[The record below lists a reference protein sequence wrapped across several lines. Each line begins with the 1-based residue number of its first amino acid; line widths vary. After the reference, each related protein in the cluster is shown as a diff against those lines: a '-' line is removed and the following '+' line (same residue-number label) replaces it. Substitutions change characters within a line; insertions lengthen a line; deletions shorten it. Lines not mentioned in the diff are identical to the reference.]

1 MSDQDDA
8 TEKTHDPTPH
18 RLEEARKKGD
28 IARSP
33 EVNTA
38 LAMLSLLAAAHA
50 FGGSAMSDLAAALQR
65 ALAAAVQGQA
75 SATAPTAA
83 AFPHVAGRALAGSGL
98 AAVLLFAVPALAVIA
113 GLVVTRAVTFA
124 PDKIVP
130 KLQRLDPVANLGQK
144 FGPTGLVEFARGALK
159 LVLVSVCLAIFGLVR
174 LPDIIAAATLEPA
187 AGTVA
192 FLRLFVEFLAL
203 VVAISVPVAVVDLL
217 WQHHDLRRRN
227 RMSRKDILDEM
238 KSTEG
243 DPMLKQ
249 QRRQRG
255 QDIATNR
262 MLDKVAEADVVIVNP
277 THYAVALAWA
287 RTRGRAPVCVA
298 KGTDE
303 IALRIRERAEAA
315 GVPLHRDPATARA
328 LHATVRLDEEIAPTH
343 YRAVAA
349 AIRFADRVRRSRRR

>member
-1 MSDQDDA
+1 MSGEDDA
-8 TEKTHDPTPH
+8 AEKTHDPTPH

-33 EVNTA
+33 EVNSA
-38 LAMLSLLAAAHA
+38 LAFLALLAAATA
-50 FGGSAMSDLAAALQR
+50 FGGRALSDLALALQQ

-75 SATAPTAA
+75 SATFPSAA
-83 AFPHVAGRALAGSGL
+83 APSHVAGRVIAGSGP
-98 AAVLLFAVPALAVIA
+98 AAALLFAVPAVAVIA
-113 GLVVTRAVTFA
+113 GLVVTRAVSFA

-130 KLQRLDPVANLGQK
+130 KAGRLDPIANLRQK
-144 FGPTGLVEFARGALK
+144 FGPTGLVDFARGALK
-159 LVLVSVCLAIFGLVR
+159 LIAVSVCLVLFGLVR
-174 LPDIIAAATLEPA
+174 LPDIIASAALDPG
-187 AGTVA
+187 AGTVV
-192 FLRLFVEFLAL
+192 FLRLFLEFLAL
-203 VVAISVPVAVVDLL
+203 VVAISVPVAVLDLL
-217 WQHHDLRRRN
+217 WQHFDLARRN

-255 QDIATNR
+255 QEIATNR
-262 MLDKVAEADVVIVNP
+262 MLDKVAKADVVIVNP
-277 THYAVALAWA
+277 THYAVALTWA

-328 LHATVRLDEEIAPTH
+328 LFATVRLDEEIAPAH

-349 AIRFADRVRRSRRR
+349 AIRFADRVRAARRK